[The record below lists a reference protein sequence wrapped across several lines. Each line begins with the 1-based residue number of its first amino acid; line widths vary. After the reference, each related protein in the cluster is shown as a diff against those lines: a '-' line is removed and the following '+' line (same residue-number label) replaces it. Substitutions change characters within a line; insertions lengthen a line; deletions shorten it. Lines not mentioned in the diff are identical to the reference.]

1 MSQLQEIANE
11 EHKLD
16 MTPMIDVTFLL
27 LIFFMCTLKFKTL
40 EGKLAAYLPQDVGV
54 NTSDAEPIEKV
65 EIMLQ
70 VIEEGTKYMPHGVD
84 RIPWDGQNKR
94 FVYGSDRRIR
104 YTVGPMRTFDLKE
117 LGTRIKTMTEVG
129 GKKRPATIDPRK
141 GIVYADVA
149 KVLDEVLTAGFEEV
163 TFVGSYEKQ

>member
-1 MSQLQEIANE
+1 M
-11 EHKLD
+11 K

-65 EIMLQ
+65 EILLQ
-70 VIEEGTKYMPHGVD
+70 VINEGNKLMPDGSG
-84 RIPWDGQNKR
+84 PWDGENKR
-94 FVYGSDRRIR
+94 FIFDSTRQVR
-104 YTVGPMRTFDLKE
+104 YSVGPLQTFDLDK
-117 LGTRIKTMTEVG
+117 LGKRIEDMKQIP
-129 GKKRPATIDPRK
+129 GKPKDEIRPATIDPRK
-141 GIVYADVA
+141 GIVYSDVA
-149 KVLDEVLTAGFEEV
+149 KVLDVVLSAGFKEV